1 MSHSLRVVTLE
12 EVTPDSVLGEDVR
25 RADGMLV
32 LAAGVVLAE
41 SHLGRLRDLGI
52 PEVVI
57 AEPAA
62 DNGGGDTADATA
74 PDGAASAETQ
84 ESREAREQAERAR
97 VNRLFRKS
105 EDDRV
110 TRELF
115 QAVLEYRLGKLK

>member
-57 AEPAA
+57 VGPAA
-62 DNGGGDTADATA
+62 DAADATA
-74 PDGAASAETQ
+74 PDGAASAT
-84 ESREAREQAERAR
+84 SAEAHEALEQAERAR

-110 TRELF
+110 TRDLF